1 MTVNARLVVTRN
13 DFAKIAAGLTP
24 EVTKVV
30 VATAYAVEA
39 EAKVAAPV
47 KTGNLRRS
55 IHTVPLDASHAQ
67 VGTDVEYAPHQE
79 YGTRNMPAH
88 PFLTP
93 AVEHA
98 RAPFLAALARVFR

>member
-1 MTVNARLVVTRN
+1 MAINGRVVVSRN
-13 DFAKIAAGLTP
+13 EFAKIAAGLGP
-24 EVTKVV
+24 RVTKVV
-30 VATAYAVEA
+30 IATALAVEA
-39 EAKVAAPV
+39 EAKTTAPV

-55 IHTVPLDASHAQ
+55 IHTVPLDATHAQ
-67 VGTDVEYAPHQE
+67 VGTDVEYAPYQE
-79 YGTRNMPAH
+79 YGTRNVPAH